1 MYEIEAVDKGLNM
14 KLKELLN
21 VTFDETWV
29 KILNNYDTH
38 FVLVA
43 DYIGGDKETLDTLQ
57 PLLDREVVDVSTLV
71 RGTPENK
78 EAREPILVVNLA

>member
-1 MYEIEAVDKGLNM
+1 MYKIEAVDKGLNM
-14 KLKELLN
+14 KLKDLLN

-29 KILNNYDTH
+29 KILDTHDTH
-38 FVLVA
+38 FVWVA

-71 RGTPENK
+71 SGTPENK
-78 EAREPILVVNLA
+78 EAHEPILVVNLA